1 MKRTALVAPPSR
13 RPTEPARGRRCVK
26 LGHFPGLACLALAIL
41 FSPFPLPA
49 FQLDVA
55 PPAASILAPLE
66 ARLTADADNLQ
77 LGSEYRR
84 AVVRLEEYDRG
95 IAFFERLVASHPN
108 AAYAHLNF
116 GFSYVDKVPAA
127 GSITQV
133 ILANNALG
141 EFTKSIELRS
151 SWIALYTRG
160 NSYLYWP
167 RIFGR
172 ASLGVADLE
181 TAMKVQKADQK
192 RPYHVRVYVS
202 LGDGHWKMDALDKAR
217 AVWEEGLRE
226 FPGNPQLTA
235 RLSKT
240 GDDLKAVM
248 DDAYDITKRIDT
260 SLEEL
265 WAD

>member
-1 MKRTALVAPPSR
+1 LYT
-13 RPTEPARGRRCVK
+13 
-26 LGHFPGLACLALAIL
+26 
-41 FSPFPLPA
+41 

-55 PPAASILAPLE
+55 PAAAALAPLE
-66 ARLTADADNLQ
+66 ARLNTDADNLQ
-77 LGSEYRR
+77 LGSEYRK
-84 AVVRLEEYDRG
+84 AIIRLEEYDRG
-95 IAFFERLVASHPN
+95 IAFFEKLVVAHPN

-141 EFTKSIELRS
+141 EFTKSIALRS
-151 SWIALYTRG
+151 SWIGLYTRG

-167 RIFGR
+167 KIFGR

-181 TAMKVQKADQK
+181 AAMKVQKADQK
-192 RPYHVRVYVS
+192 RPYHVRTYVA
-202 LGDGHWKMDALDKAR
+202 LGDGHWKMDDLDKAR

-235 RLSKT
+235 RLSKA
-240 GDDLKAVM
+240 GDELRAVM
-248 DDAYDITKRIDT
+248 DDAYDITQRIDT

>member
-1 MKRTALVAPPSR
+1 MKRALLKNYSCGHPERSEGPAFSLRRRTAI
-13 RPTEPARGRRCVK
+13 
-26 LGHFPGLACLALAIL
+26 ACALLAIL
-41 FSPFPLPA
+41 FAAPPLRA

-55 PPAASILAPLE
+55 PASAALATLE
-66 ARLTADADNLQ
+66 SRLNADADNLQ
-77 LGSEYRR
+77 LGSEYRK
-84 AVVRLEEYDRG
+84 AIVQLEDYDRG
-95 IAFFERLVASHPN
+95 IAFFEKLVASHPN
-108 AAYAHLNF
+108 AANAHLNY

-151 SWIALYTRG
+151 SWIGLYTRG

-167 RIFGR
+167 KIFGR

-181 TAMKVQKADQK
+181 AALKIQKADPK

-202 LGDGHWKMDALDKAR
+202 LGDGHWKMDNLEKAR
-217 AVWEEGLRE
+217 AVWQEGLRE

-240 GDDLKAVM
+240 GDDLQAVM
-248 DDAYDITKRIDT
+248 DAAYDITKRIDT

>member
-1 MKRTALVAPPSR
+1 MKRTLAVIGTLAWITLATLFAPPPLCAQANGSSDS
-13 RPTEPARGRRCVK
+13 V
-26 LGHFPGLACLALAIL
+26 LG
-41 FSPFPLPA
+41 
-49 FQLDVA
+49 
-55 PPAASILAPLE
+55 PLE
-66 ARLTADADNLQ
+66 ARLAADADNLQ
-77 LGSEYRR
+77 LGSQYRR
-84 AVVRLEEYDRG
+84 TVIRLEAYDRA
-95 IAFFERLVASHPN
+95 IAFFEKLVASHAN
-108 AAYAHLNF
+108 AAYAHLNY

-141 EFTKSIELRS
+141 EFTKSIELRP
-151 SWIALYTRG
+151 SWIGLYTRG

-167 RIFGR
+167 KIFGR

-181 TAMKVQKADQK
+181 AAIEMQKADPK
-192 RPYHVRVYVS
+192 RPYHARTYVA
-202 LGDGHWKMDALDKAR
+202 LGDGHWKMDNLDKAR
-217 AVWEEGLRE
+217 AVWSEGLRE
-226 FPGNPQLTA
+226 FPGNPQLAA
-235 RLSKT
+235 RLAKS

>member
-1 MKRTALVAPPSR
+1 MKPIGKSRGNNSCGHPERSEGPAFALYSRVALPGIVLIILFVAPSLR
-13 RPTEPARGRRCVK
+13 
-26 LGHFPGLACLALAIL
+26 
-41 FSPFPLPA
+41 A

-55 PPAASILAPLE
+55 PAAAALAALE

-77 LGSEYRR
+77 LGSEYRK
-84 AVVRLEEYDRG
+84 AVVRLEAYDRA
-95 IAFFERLVASHPN
+95 IEFFKKLVDSHPN
-108 AAYAHLNF
+108 AAYAHLNY

-167 RIFGR
+167 KIFGR
-172 ASLGVADLE
+172 APLGVADLE
-181 TAMKVQKADQK
+181 AAMKIQKADQK
-192 RPYHVRVYVS
+192 RPYHVRAYVA
-202 LGDGHWKMDALDKAR
+202 LGDAHWKTDNLDKAR
-217 AVWEEGLRE
+217 AVWQQGLRE

-240 GDDLKAVM
+240 GDELEAVM
-248 DDAYDITKRIDT
+248 ADAYDITKRIDT

-265 WAD
+265 WSD